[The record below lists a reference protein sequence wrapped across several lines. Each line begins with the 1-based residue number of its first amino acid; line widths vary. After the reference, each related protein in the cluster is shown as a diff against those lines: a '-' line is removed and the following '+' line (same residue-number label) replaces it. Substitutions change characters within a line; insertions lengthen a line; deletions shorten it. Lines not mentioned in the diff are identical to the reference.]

1 MNLTESKINN
11 YYNILKLEQYFGLKK
26 KLQRYF
32 FEIDKDK
39 NFLKEITHKIKEIRT
54 VYNYKKGIFRKKKI
68 KNIHEFA
75 FMRILIYVLIR
86 HFKPKKI
93 LETGVHAGGNTAFIL
108 RAVYKNYLDNK
119 KKSNVKKSVLSID
132 LPDFEI
138 RKKLNKKYNKR
149 HPLVKNLELYDEA
162 LKPGFIIPEKY
173 KKFLTIKLGDSLK
186 VLKKIKIKFDFY
198 IHDSEHSFSFLKKE
212 LNIVDKKTS
221 KKSVII
227 ADDID
232 WSNAFYNFCSNKK
245 YYPILFS
252 DNGKDNLRTRIGLV
266 YKNHKNNSKINFT
279 K

>member
-1 MNLTESKINN
+1 
-11 YYNILKLEQYFGLKK
+11 
-26 KLQRYF
+26 
-32 FEIDKDK
+32 
-39 NFLKEITHKIKEIRT
+39 
-54 VYNYKKGIFRKKKI
+54 
-68 KNIHEFA
+68 
-75 FMRILIYVLIR
+75 MRILIYILIR

-93 LETGVHAGGNTAFIL
+93 LETGVHAGGNTVFIL

-119 KKSNVKKSVLSID
+119 KKVALRQRVLSID
-132 LPDFEI
+132 LPDSEI
-138 RKKLNKKYNKR
+138 RKKLNKKYNNR
-149 HPLVKNLELYDEA
+149 HPFVKNLELYDEA

-186 VLKKIKIKFDFY
+186 VLKKTKIKFDFY